1 MSWSIS
7 TTLKREGNAVD
18 LANEV
23 NKLRGLDRSMIG
35 NTNCVKERDEQI
47 EAAITSAFQLFAC
60 PIFDNAAEITVSLSG
75 HANPEHKMADGWA
88 NESITVSVWASKYRD
103 T

>member
-1 MSWSIS
+1 MSWSMS
-7 TTLKREGNAVD
+7 TTLKREGNTAD

-23 NKLRGLDRSMIG
+23 NKLRALDRSMIG
-35 NTNCVKERDEQI
+35 NSNCVKERDEQI

-75 HANPEHKMADGWA
+75 HANPDHQKASGWA
-88 NESITVSVWASKYRD
+88 DETINVQVWVSKYRD
-103 T
+103 